1 MLSKIKL
8 FDQLP
13 NDYPHHLNCNIMKP
27 IQLLFLS
34 LLFIFSSCI
43 TIETTSSGFKDEIYY
58 TADQYSQVA
67 EKEEQEQQSFEEDQV
82 QDSDDNE
89 ENYYD
94 EYSSDDYYDY
104 GYSVRLRRFHGPT
117 FGFSY
122 YNNYYTNS
130 FWYSGYPAH
139 CGVSIYYGYNFWNP
153 HYYDPFYSYYA
164 YSPYHYNPFYYNH
177 FYPHHHYHHH
187 HGGIYACNSY
197 PTYYNSYDN
206 NSIYYG
212 PRETYKNKTPET
224 FANRYISQI
233 KK

>member
-1 MLSKIKL
+1 
-8 FDQLP
+8 
-13 NDYPHHLNCNIMKP
+13 MKP

-34 LLFIFSSCI
+34 LIFIFSSCI

-58 TADQYSQVA
+58 TADQYAQVA
-67 EKEEQEQQSFEEDQV
+67 EKEEQEQQSFEEEQV

-104 GYSVRLRRFHGPT
+104 GYSARLRRFHGPT

-153 HYYDPFYSYYA
+153 HYYDPFL
-164 YSPYHYNPFYYNH
+164 
-177 FYPHHHYHHH
+177 
-187 HGGIYACNSY
+187 
-197 PTYYNSYDN
+197 
-206 NSIYYG
+206 
-212 PRETYKNKTPET
+212 
-224 FANRYISQI
+224 
-233 KK
+233 